1 MGMNAALPFR
11 SPCSVRA
18 KARYFGLACLQV
30 HYALM
35 WYNTSVSTLCIKYRI
50 FPTHSQERFLSETL
64 EVCRGIYNSLL
75 NTRKFEYEV
84 NARSLSLHDQ
94 INAITG
100 YKKDFPELTS
110 IHSQVLQNVA
120 TRVDLAFKAFFR
132 RVKENESKAGETP
145 GFPRMKG
152 EGYDSFCYPG
162 TGFSISTDS
171 VRLSKIGVVK
181 AVIHRT
187 VEGTVKTCT
196 VKCQG
201 QKWFACFTIE
211 TQPVP
216 LPENDNAIGIDVGLE
231 KFAALSDG
239 AYIQNPRFFRKDEQ
253 ALIKAQRKTERY
265 KKRSQERTKAK
276 KVLSRVHER
285 IRNRR
290 HNFIHQESKK
300 IVNEFGTIVVEQL
313 NVKNM
318 CKSPAPKPDAENEG
332 KYLPNGA
339 SRKAGLNKSILDAA
353 WSMFRSALC
362 YKAESAN
369 RRFLEINPAY
379 TSQDCHFCG
388 YRAKKKLSDRWHLCP
403 KCGASLDRDRNAAIN
418 ILSLGIQRLG
428 ANP

>member
-1 MGMNAALPFR
+1 MYP
-11 SPCSVRA
+11 S
-18 KARYFGLACLQV
+18 
-30 HYALM
+30 
-35 WYNTSVSTLCIKYRI
+35 
-50 FPTHSQERFLSETL
+50 HSQERSLGETL

-84 NARSLSLHDQ
+84 NAKSLSLHDQ

-100 YKKDFPELTS
+100 YKKGFPELTS

-132 RVKENESKAGETP
+132 RVKAGETP

-152 EGYDSFCYPG
+152 DGYDSFCYPG
-162 TGFSISTDS
+162 TGFAINTES

-187 VEGTVKTCT
+187 VQGNVKTCT
-196 VKCQG
+196 VKRQG

-211 TQPVP
+211 TETVP
-216 LPENDNAIGIDVGLE
+216 LPENDKAIGIDVGIE

-239 AYIQNPRFFRKDEQ
+239 RYIDNPRFFRRDEK
-253 ALIKAQRKTERY
+253 ALAKAQRKTEKY
-265 KKRSQERTKAK
+265 KQRSQERTRAK
-276 KVLSRVHER
+276 QVISRVHEQ

-290 HNFIHQESKK
+290 HNFVHQESRKV
-300 IVNEFGTIVVEQL
+300 VNEFGTIVVEQL

-318 CKSPAPKPDAENEG
+318 SKAPAPKPDPENAG
-332 KYLPNGA
+332 RFLPNGA

-353 WSMFRSALC
+353 WSMFRSAVA
-362 YKAESAN
+362 YKAENAG
-369 RRFLEINPAY
+369 RKFLEVNPAY
-379 TSQDCHFCG
+379 TSQECHSCG

-403 KCGASLDRDRNAAIN
+403 KCGASLDRDMNAAIN
-418 ILSLGIQRLG
+418 ILAVGLKTHVSKPSAGIALGIHGIG